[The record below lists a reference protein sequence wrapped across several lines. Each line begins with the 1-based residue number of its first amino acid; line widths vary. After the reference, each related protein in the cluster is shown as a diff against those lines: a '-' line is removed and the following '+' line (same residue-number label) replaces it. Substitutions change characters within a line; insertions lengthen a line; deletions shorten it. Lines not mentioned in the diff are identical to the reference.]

1 MLFELLTGEVPF
13 TGDSPVEI
21 AMKHLSET
29 PPVPSEL
36 RPDVPGDLDLVVV
49 RALAK
54 EPADR
59 YQSAAAMDA
68 DLETVA
74 RGGRVAAETA
84 EAATMVL
91 SGERA
96 IDATAA
102 TQVVTAG
109 AAAAVRAAR
118 PLEADLAMAPR
129 DRLAARAGSSPAGSS
144 SNRSRISSR
153 EATPWPSRTSSAS
166 RRPSPS
172 SRSRRRGS
180 SRTSGRVSNSDVE
193 EGVVFSQTPTEGT
206 RVDEGDVVRIDV
218 SSGKPEVAIPSV
230 VGQSVADAVAEITR
244 SGLIAQVVEVN
255 SDRDEGT
262 VTAQSP
268 SAGTVVVEG
277 TQVRVNVSKGPRP
290 VNVPNVVG
298 LPYDQAASELQ
309 RAGFVVSRIDED
321 SDQAAGIVT
330 RQTPSGGSEGSRGS
344 TVTVSVSK
352 GPSTSAVPDVTTQD
366 IAIAQT
372 TLQAAGFRFRIVYED
387 TDDFTL
393 DGIVNAQDPVGG
405 SQAEPNTIVTLFV
418 GRFVEP
424 TTTTETT
431 TETTPIP

>member
-1 MLFELLTGEVPF
+1 
-13 TGDSPVEI
+13 
-21 AMKHLSET
+21 
-29 PPVPSEL
+29 
-36 RPDVPGDLDLVVV
+36 
-49 RALAK
+49 
-54 EPADR
+54 
-59 YQSAAAMDA
+59 
-68 DLETVA
+68 
-74 RGGRVAAETA
+74 
-84 EAATMVL
+84 
-91 SGERA
+91 
-96 IDATAA
+96 
-102 TQVVTAG
+102 
-109 AAAAVRAAR
+109 
-118 PLEADLAMAPR
+118 
-129 DRLAARAGSSPAGSS
+129 
-144 SNRSRISSR
+144 
-153 EATPWPSRTSSAS
+153 
-166 RRPSPS
+166 
-172 SRSRRRGS
+172 
-180 SRTSGRVSNSDVE
+180 
-193 EGVVFSQTPTEGT
+193 
-206 RVDEGDVVRIDV
+206 
-218 SSGKPEVAIPSV
+218 VAIPSV

-255 SDRDEGT
+255 SDREEGT

-405 SQAEPNTIVTLFV
+405 SQAEPNTIITLFV

-424 TTTTETT
+424 TTTETT